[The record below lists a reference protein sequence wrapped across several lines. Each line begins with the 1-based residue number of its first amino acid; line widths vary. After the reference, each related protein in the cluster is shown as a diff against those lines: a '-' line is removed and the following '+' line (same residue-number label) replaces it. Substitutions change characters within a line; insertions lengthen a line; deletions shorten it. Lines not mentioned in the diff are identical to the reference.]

1 MQSMSTEESVLEP
14 SRSYIPRISPT
25 LRPNM
30 SLATQSIM
38 TMPPTGLPSY
48 HALFLP
54 GSEIPRF
61 AISYRWWEDEATTVL
76 WAFNIP
82 DLCLLIRYALFRDEN
97 LPRNAL
103 ISRNAETVDL
113 FLLAL
118 SDAREHPSFYVL
130 SNVQRVEEVLR
141 RSRIPPLRPIHW
153 SWFPPRGGLDP
164 RSIAS
169 AIEKESHCQF
179 LRVDFEEI
187 VRAALGYPSPSVEW
201 FLQQHTA
208 LYIHLVDHLRVYPD
222 EILAYVEAEKYLRDR
237 SPFAHRAVVKCLH
250 TVLPTFNVHLPTSP
264 GLEFVASPVQSLF
277 KNPQYKLTTILKI
290 LSVLAKRFRTHYSQ
304 MSTMDWVTPFDTT
317 AVFLE
322 ECLSTTSSKD
332 LAQKLFEIDE
342 MEFSQLSRQSI
353 ITCDIRTTQLVE
365 NWHTISMSTWECCC
379 ALPDMIKTLQECAQA
394 SLPKRL
400 KLGLELQP
408 GLETN
413 RKPWKQTLYTKKD
426 YYSSTAI
433 LEGLHRFYAS
443 TAQLNVNGSYSTV
456 VVDTCVSP
464 EAASLITSAQN
475 YAVYRQH
482 YVQNPGIPFLFPH
495 IRDYQQHGESS
506 IQPLLD
512 FLQDFSKVL

>member
-1 MQSMSTEESVLEP
+1 MQSMSTEESVFEP

-25 LRPNM
+25 LRPNR

-118 SDAREHPSFYVL
+118 SDVREHPSFYVL

-187 VRAALGYPSPSVEW
+187 VRASLGYPAPSVEW

-264 GLEFVASPVQSLF
+264 GLEFVAGPVQSLF
-277 KNPQYKLTTILKI
+277 KNPRYKLTTILKI

-304 MSTMDWVTPFDTT
+304 MSTMDWFTPFDTT

-353 ITCDIRTTQLVE
+353 ITCDIRTTQLMK
-365 NWHTISMSTWECCC
+365 NWHTISMSTWEHYKN
-379 ALPDMIKTLQECAQA
+379 AHRRI
-394 SLPKRL
+394 
-400 KLGLELQP
+400 
-408 GLETN
+408 
-413 RKPWKQTLYTKKD
+413 LYTKKD

-443 TAQLNVNGSYSTV
+443 TARLNLNGSYSTV
-456 VVDTCVSP
+456 VVDTGVSP
-464 EAASLITSAQN
+464 EAASLITSVQN
-475 YAVYRQH
+475 YAAYRQH

-495 IRDYQQHGESS
+495 IRDYQQHGETS